1 MSTRVRA
8 RRWTTGDN
16 RQYSKFTTAIII
28 WMDISKS
35 YWLEQYTAL
44 QEAWEEMVADNM
56 NRKIIRSYLCF
67 QWILQVLSI
76 HKPPVFKS
84 IWFTMVRL
92 I

>member
-35 YWLEQYTAL
+35 YWLEQYMAL
-44 QEAWEEMVADNM
+44 QEPWEEMAGDNM
-56 NRKIIRSYLCF
+56 NRKFIRSMGYGPIRFAEKLG
-67 QWILQVLSI
+67 
-76 HKPPVFKS
+76 
-84 IWFTMVRL
+84 
-92 I
+92 